1 MKISD
6 DNKRFFKQLLYLA
19 PPIVVQELLNT
30 SINLLDNVMIG
41 RKLGAADIAA
51 VGISNQLFFL
61 FIVVLFGINSGS
73 AIFVGQYWGKNDKK
87 SILKTMGISIS
98 SGAAIGA
105 FFMIIALFFSR
116 PVLSL
121 FSRDEQVIKLGME
134 YLRIIGFSY
143 VITAVSVSRNAALR
157 ATGNTKLPMV
167 TAFSSLVTNFIF
179 NYITIFILDMGVAG
193 AAIATVIAR
202 IVEIIAQQMLIYKL
216 KMPILG
222 KFSEYFD
229 FDFAFVKEFF
239 KVTVFVVLNEALWA
253 LGVSVYNIAY
263 SYCGTDSQAA
273 YHMGTTIMQI
283 FQVFGMAIGTAT
295 AIMLSNALGAGEGEK
310 AIRYSRKCLK
320 LVLFISIGMSVILI
334 ACSPLILDFYQNVD
348 EAVLEIAQ
356 KLIYA
361 IAFAMIPKTVNFTA
375 ICGILRSGGDT
386 RYCMLIDI
394 LTVWFIGVPLGF
406 LGAMYFKLPIHWV
419 VIMTYSEEIVKIFFA
434 LHRSFGNKWART
446 LV

>member
-6 DNKRFFKQLLYLA
+6 ENKVFLKQLLYLA
-19 PPIVVQELLNT
+19 PPIVIQELLNT

-41 RKLGAADIAA
+41 RKLGAPEIAA

-61 FIVVLFGINSGS
+61 FILMLFGVTSGS

-87 SILKTMGISIS
+87 SILKTLGISIS
-98 SGAAIGA
+98 VGAGIGGM
-105 FFMIIALFFSR
+105 FMIIALFFSR
-116 PVLSL
+116 QVLGL
-121 FSRDEQVIKLGME
+121 FSRDPHVIELGME
-134 YLRIIGFSY
+134 YLGVMAFSY
-143 VITAVSVSRNAALR
+143 VITAITVSRNAALR
-157 ATGNTKLPMV
+157 ATGNTKLPMF
-167 TAFSSLVTNFIF
+167 TAFLSLITNFVF
-179 NYITIFILDMGVAG
+179 NYITIFIMDMGVAG

-202 IVEIIAQQMLIYKL
+202 IVEISAQQILIVKL
-216 KMPILG
+216 KMPING
-222 KFSEYFD
+222 KLKEFFSFD
-229 FDFAFVKEFF
+229 FSFVKEFF
-239 KVTVFVVLNEALWA
+239 KVTVFIVLNESLWA

-295 AIMLSNALGAGEGEK
+295 AILLSNALGAGEEEK

-320 LVLFISIGMSVILI
+320 LVLFISIAMSLVLI
-334 ACSPLILDFYQNVD
+334 ACSPLVLAFYQNV
-348 EAVLEIAQ
+348 EPEVLAITQ

-361 IAFAMIPKTVNFTA
+361 IAFAMIPKTVNFAA

-394 LTVWFIGVPLGF
+394 LSVWFIGVPLGF
-406 LGAMYFKLPIHWV
+406 LGAAYFKLPIHWV

-434 LHRSFGNKWART
+434 LHRSFSNKWART